1 MRPFPA
7 MSSTP
12 QRSLAGLKAYGQMN
26 LAAGAEWDAF
36 SLEIY
41 VSNVFDERGELSR
54 FEACGSCGQRPY
66 IVPDHAAHHRSACR
80 GQVLMA

>member
-1 MRPFPA
+1 GR
-7 MSSTP
+7 
-12 QRSLAGLKAYGQMN
+12 LKAYGQMN
-26 LAAGAEWDAF
+26 SAAGAEWDAF

-66 IVPDHAAHHRSACR
+66 IVPTTPRTIGSRAGAKF
-80 GQVLMA
+80 